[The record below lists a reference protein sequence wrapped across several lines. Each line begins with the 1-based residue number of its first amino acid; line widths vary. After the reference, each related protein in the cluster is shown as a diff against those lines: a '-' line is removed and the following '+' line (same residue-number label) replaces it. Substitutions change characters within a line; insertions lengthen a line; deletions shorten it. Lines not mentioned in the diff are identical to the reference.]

1 MPPVAEICKSLYF
14 CANLYLLNPILN
26 QMVQPTLKL
35 ISLVQGFAVGFLFLF
50 FSSCSEDCSTFLPEP
65 TCAEKAPTDEL
76 CQAYFQRW
84 FFDSSSQQCQ
94 QIGYSGC
101 GEYGFATQAECEGC
115 RCSE

>member
-1 MPPVAEICKSLYF
+1 MPHLAEICKSLYF
-14 CANLYLLNPILN
+14 CATAYLLNPRLV
-26 QMVQPTLKL
+26 QMVQPSLNL
-35 ISLVQGFAVGFLFLF
+35 ISVVKGFAVGFLFLVI
-50 FSSCSEDCSTFLPEP
+50 SSCSDDCSTFLPEP

-84 FFDSSSQQCQ
+84 FFDASSQQCQ

-115 RCSE
+115 KCSE